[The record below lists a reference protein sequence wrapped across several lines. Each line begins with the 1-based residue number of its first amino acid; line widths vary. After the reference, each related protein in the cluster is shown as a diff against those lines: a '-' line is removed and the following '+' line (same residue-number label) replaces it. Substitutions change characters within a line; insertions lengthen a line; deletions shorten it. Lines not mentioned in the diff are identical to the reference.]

1 METKTFE
8 TFRDI
13 GPFELRQLTQE
24 QPSCFN
30 GMVRVEKYRVTVE
43 KVEES
48 VDVIRA
54 RVRYVLHPGRVTSA
68 ADGQEHFVGGPQLAA
83 LYGVDI
89 RDVVFGDRPGY
100 RERPGDV
107 HLHPRWD
114 GDYSLPSGA

>member
-1 METKTFE
+1 MDNDRSEPAKTAVA
-8 TFRDI
+8 
-13 GPFELRQLTQE
+13 GQLE
-24 QPSCFN
+24 R
-30 GMVRVEKYRVTVE
+30 GVRP
-43 KVEES
+43 
-48 VDVIRA
+48 

-68 ADGQEHFVGGPQLAA
+68 ADGQEHFVGGPRLAA

-89 RDVVFGDRPGY
+89 RDVVFGDEPGY